1 MGQWTDLDTPHGPIA
16 AWRAEPSG
24 PSRGAVVV
32 LQEIFG
38 VNEHIRSVAERFA
51 QAGYVALAPD
61 LFAPIQPHIEL
72 GYDSDDQAR
81 GVELRN
87 QVGFDRAID
96 IAGAAA
102 QRLQTEGLRT
112 GAVGYC
118 WGGSL
123 AFLCNTRLGLPAVSY
138 YGARTLP
145 FLGEP
150 LRAPIQFHFG
160 ERDASIPPEA
170 IDQHRAAMPTA
181 PIYLYNAGHG
191 FNCEPRP
198 DFHADSAALAWRRT
212 LDFFADAL
220 K

>member
-16 AWRAEPSG
+16 AWRTEPSG
-24 PSRGAVVV
+24 PSRGALVV

-38 VNEHIRSVAERFA
+38 VNQHIRDVAERFA

-72 GYDSDDQAR
+72 GYDKDDQAR

-87 QVGFDRAID
+87 ALGFDRAID

-102 QRLQTEGLRT
+102 RRLQGEGLRT

-170 IDQHRAAMPTA
+170 IDAHRAALPNA

-198 DFHADSAALAWRRT
+198 DYHADSADLAWRRT

>member
-1 MGQWTDLDTPHGPIA
+1 MGHWTDLDTPHGPVA
-16 AWRAEPSG
+16 AWRAEPTG
-24 PSRGAVVV
+24 PSRGALVV

-38 VNEHIRSVAERFA
+38 VNAHIRAVTERFA

-61 LFAPIQPHIEL
+61 LFAPVQAHVEL
-72 GYDSDDQAR
+72 GYGSDDAAR
-81 GVELRN
+81 GGELRSA
-87 QVGFDRAID
+87 VGFDRAID
-96 IAGAAA
+96 IAGVAAH
-102 QRLQTEGLRT
+102 RLQDEGLRT

-138 YGARTLP
+138 YGARTVP

-150 LRAPIQFHFG
+150 TRAPMLFHFG
-160 ERDASIPPEA
+160 ERDASIPPQA
-170 IDQHRAAMPTA
+170 IDAHRAALPTA

-191 FNCEPRP
+191 FNCELRA
-198 DFHADSAALAWRRT
+198 DYHADSAELAWRRT

>member
-1 MGQWTDLDTPHGPIA
+1 M
-16 AWRAEPSG
+16 
-24 PSRGAVVV
+24 
-32 LQEIFG
+32 
-38 VNEHIRSVAERFA
+38 
-51 QAGYVALAPD
+51 
-61 LFAPIQPHIEL
+61 
-72 GYDSDDQAR
+72 
-81 GVELRN
+81 
-87 QVGFDRAID
+87 
-96 IAGAAA
+96 
-102 QRLQTEGLRT
+102 
-112 GAVGYC
+112 
-118 WGGSL
+118 
-123 AFLCNTRLGLPAVSY
+123 SY

-170 IDQHRAAMPTA
+170 IDAHRAALPNA

-198 DFHADSAALAWRRT
+198 DYHADSADLAWRRT

>member
-1 MGQWTDLDTPHGPIA
+1 MGQWIDLDTPHGPLQ
-16 AWRAEPSG
+16 AWRAEPAG
-24 PSRGAVVV
+24 PARGGLVV

-38 VNEHIRSVAERFA
+38 VNAHIRSVAERFA
-51 QAGYVALAPD
+51 AAGYLALAPD
-61 LFAPIQPHIEL
+61 LFAPVQPHIEL
-72 GYDSDDQAR
+72 GYAADDAAR
-81 GVELRN
+81 GTELRTA
-87 QVGFDRAID
+87 VGFDRAVD

-102 QRLQTEGLRT
+102 HALQAQGLRT

-123 AFLCNTRLGLPAVSY
+123 AFLCNTRHGLPAVSY

-145 FLGEP
+145 YLGEP
-150 LRAPIQFHFG
+150 LRAPMLFHFG

-170 IDQHRAAMPTA
+170 IDAHRAALPHA

-191 FNCEPRP
+191 FNCDRRA
-198 DFHADSAALAWRRT
+198 DYHADSADLAWRRT